1 MGFTRREFLKLIGAA
16 GLGALITYAGL
27 QYFAEKQQKSRENT
41 LEQILFENS
50 DTSFIPLEVTNVET
64 DINNAYLTVYD
75 YLTQTKLQIGLPIQ
89 YVSNGNINIG
99 NLISAVNNYNQNNG
113 LNYKVYFLLGRANVN
128 QAIQENDIWYLPA
141 PQIYY
146 NILISY
152 RGWKDVYNAFQ
163 NLWNGNAMVVIPT
176 SNPGPYS
183 NSLWGWYNGSV
194 IILYQNGQQVNSA
207 ANYIN
212 LADSILGTLNNSNP
226 SSRGILHVDTI
237 ASIQEAGVYK
247 NQYPV
252 YGVNNYLDTYM
263 VLKQE
268 QGNPLFSNL

>member
-1 MGFTRREFLKLIGAA
+1 MNRREFLKLIGAA

-50 DTSFIPLEVTNVET
+50 DTSFIPLEITNVET

-113 LNYKVYFLLGRANVN
+113 PNYKVYFLLGRANVN

-146 NILISY
+146 NILISD

-163 NLWNGNAMVVIPT
+163 NLWNGNAMVVMPT

>member
-1 MGFTRREFLKLIGAA
+1 MNRREFLKLIGAA

-50 DTSFIPLEVTNVET
+50 DTSFIPLEITNVET

-113 LNYKVYFLLGRANVN
+113 PNYKVYFLLGRANVN

-163 NLWNGNAMVVIPT
+163 NLWNGNAMVVMPT